1 MTDDATVDEQGE
13 TGTYRRPRLSANG
26 RREVLA
32 DVVFDLLSIAGA
44 LQSERDQATRIAE
57 PGPLSDGMSDQR
69 RARFIAMELGYQ
81 RDKLLAWINELRALA
96 DDMPTDPLPGQTTI
110 DIPDDAGA

>member
-1 MTDDATVDEQGE
+1 MTDDASGDGDGE
-13 TGTYRRPRLSANG
+13 PGSYRRPRLSANG

-44 LQSERDQATRIAE
+44 IQSERDQALRIAE

-81 RDKLLAWINELRALA
+81 REKLLAWINELRALA
-96 DDMPTDPLPGQTTI
+96 DELPGDPLPGQTVM